1 MGQTQQAT
9 RAPNWRVPGDMHLS
23 LGTQACMHHHLRM
36 PAGTNVRQREEG
48 RERAQEVERERARAR
63 VRERDLNAVDAEAVA
78 RHVGLRRKRVF
89 DVERVQP
96 VSPLRKV
103 KNKGQA
109 RMHGRGREREGAG
122 GSERGSKRGSER
134 ERLYKVAPPRGEQ
147 TLQGIVPL
155 GA

>member
-1 MGQTQQAT
+1 MYG
-9 RAPNWRVPGDMHLS
+9 S
-23 LGTQACMHHHLRM
+23 
-36 PAGTNVRQREEG
+36 G
-48 RERAQEVERERARAR
+48 RKVERERKRSRGREGARARAR

-122 GSERGSKRGSER
+122 GSGR
-134 ERLYKVAPPRGEQ
+134 E
-147 TLQGIVPL
+147 
-155 GA
+155 